1 MTRARRVALPAAVLA
16 ATIALAPP
24 GDALAAQVC
33 AKRAVVRD
41 SPGGFTVGYVY
52 RRDRVRVLR
61 RSANRR
67 WARIVT
73 PTELRGWMRRRAL
86 CGRRR

>member
-1 MTRARRVALPAAVLA
+1 VKRVRRLALPVAVVA
-16 ATIALAPP
+16 ATIALAPT

-41 SPGGFTVGYVY
+41 SPGGFTVGYLY
-52 RRDRVRVLR
+52 RRDRVRVVRL
-61 RSANRR
+61 SANRR

-73 PTELRGWMRRRAL
+73 PTELRGWTRNKVL

>member
-1 MTRARRVALPAAVLA
+1 LPLALLA
-16 ATIALAPP
+16 ATIALAPT
-24 GDALAAQVC
+24 DVALAAQVC
-33 AKRAVVRD
+33 AKRAVVQD

-52 RRDRVRVLR
+52 RRDRVRVVR
-61 RSANRR
+61 RSANGR

-73 PTELRGWMRRRAL
+73 PTELRGWMRRKAL